1 MYERSKLNLAQLL
14 RLQTT
19 FLYTTSILY
28 TCVHFTHVR
37 TYVKIKRDSGGKKS
51 AHEPKAQTA
60 GAYTGFLSIKHVQE
74 YCYHSPGRDASPL
87 QGYPPPPPPSQ
98 QFIAGTQ
105 LYTWVKRDKV
115 E

>member
-60 GAYTGFLSIKHVQE
+60 RAYTGFLSIKHAQE

-87 QGYPPPPPPSQ
+87 QGYPPPPQ
-98 QFIAGTQ
+98 QFVAGTQ